1 MMPEGAIFDKTIKA
15 IQALTKC
22 HPTLQEYS
30 QISPE
35 EAEGILKEIGE
46 INSAMDTSPQILER
60 AFLHLYQ
67 MAKEVQSEKLP

>member
-30 QISPE
+30 QISPK

-46 INSAMDTSPQILER
+46 INSAMDASPQILER